1 VTVADRK
8 PAAERA
14 TLARLQEIAA
24 ELDDLLERLRGMTPG
39 EVAVSLL
46 ERATELAEEASR
58 LLEEL
63 GSPA

>member
-1 VTVADRK
+1 MAVRKADGDQ
-8 PAAERA
+8 A
-14 TLARLQEIAA
+14 TQARLREISG
-24 ELDDLLERLRGMTPG
+24 ELDDLLERLRGIAPG

-63 GSPA
+63 GSPP

>member
-1 VTVADRK
+1 MADRK
-8 PAAERA
+8 PGGDQA

-24 ELDDLLERLRGMTPG
+24 ELDDLLERLRGMAPG